1 MNLPHVYMCLP
12 ILNTL
17 PPPSPLFPPGLSQST
32 AFGYLASCI
41 KLALV
46 IYFTYGNVHDS
57 ILFSQIIPPSPSPT
71 NPKVCSLHLCLL
83 CCPLGCPVGSSALF
97 FQIHIYVLTWTFS
110 KLEHFHIIVCS
121 IMNVSLEKKQKI
133 RRLWNQDEKHLITA
147 RPFSYFPFFMVQ

>member
-1 MNLPHVYMCLP
+1 MLNLR
-12 ILNTL
+12 
-17 PPPSPLFPPGLSQST
+17 PPSPLFPPGLSQST
-32 AFGYLASCI
+32 DFRYLVSCI

-57 ILFSQIIPPSPSPT
+57 ILFSQIIPPSSSLT
-71 NPKVCSLHLCLL
+71 SPKVCSLHLCLIRCSL
-83 CCPLGCPVGSSALF
+83 RCTVGSSALF

-133 RRLWNQDEKHLITA
+133 RSLWNQDEKCLITT
-147 RPFSYFPFFMVQ
+147 RPFSYFPFFIVQ